1 MADSFIRIAESTSG
15 KQLDAES
22 LTISGSTRYRE
33 RIQVAGAGSTQI
45 ADVVASEPGLTA
57 DGLVARILGS
67 LDNRF
72 RANVRT
78 TRGRSFSASGN
89 QTVLTPTT
97 GKRLL
102 VHWIGMSASTSN
114 SAGVRAII
122 KFTSASTD
130 AKYDWDLGVP
140 GQFSHWETLRGG
152 IDERLVLNLSGA
164 QTVRVNCTFE
174 EST

>member
-1 MADSFIRIAESTSG
+1 MSDSFVRISTAASG
-15 KQLDAES
+15 VDLDAEK
-22 LTISGSTRYRE
+22 LTVSGATRYRE
-33 RIQVAGAGSTQI
+33 RIQVAGSSGTQV
-45 ADVVASEPGLTA
+45 ADVLATEPGLTA

-72 RANVRT
+72 RSNVRT
-78 TRGRSFSASGN
+78 TRGRSFAASGN
-89 QTVLTPTT
+89 QTVITPST

-102 VHWIGMSASTSN
+102 VHWVGMSASTSN
-114 SAGVRAII
+114 SAGIRAII

-152 IDERLVLNLSGA
+152 LNETLVLNLSGA
-164 QTVRVNCTFE
+164 QTVRVNVTFE